1 MKMAAGFSAA
11 IFATSARRTLGELA
25 VVSLASVKR
34 VSPKAIK
41 TNGSG
46 TAESVTVNV
55 AAETAGPL
63 KVAASRKTMGKDLF
77 IARCYGPGGSQ
88 IMKLLFAALLCIPA
102 VAAAAGTAPSESA
115 RWQQHARHVHIIR
128 DNWGIAH
135 VYGKSD
141 ADAVFGMIYAQAE
154 DDFNRIERNY
164 LVSLGWLA
172 QAEGESA
179 VYDDLRARL
188 FIDVGRLQQQYR
200 AAPAWLKSLMDAWA
214 DGLNYFLSTH
224 SAVHPKVIRR
234 FEPWMALSFTEGS
247 IGGDIETVDL
257 GRLQKFYGEAGPPKV
272 SLRPASEPLLEEF
285 PGGSN
290 GFAIAPKL
298 TASGHAML
306 WINPHTSYYFRSELQ
321 MVSEQGLNV
330 YGAVTWGQFFVY
342 QGFNTHNGWMHT
354 SYGGDAIDEY
364 AEDIV
369 KKSDGL
375 YYRYGRQLKKLRV
388 SRVTVPFKQAEG
400 AGSRTF
406 TVYRSH
412 HGPIIRSQNGKWIAI
427 KLLQKPVPALT
438 QSYLRT
444 KTTDYAS
451 FRKTQDLRT
460 DTSNNTVYADTNGTI
475 AYFHG
480 NFIPKRDT
488 SFDFTRPVDG
498 SNPAT
503 EWQGPHAVEDTITLL
518 NPGNGW
524 LFNSNNWPFSSAGD
538 RSPKRENY
546 PHYMWTKGEN
556 PRGPHAI
563 EVLSR
568 MHAATLDSLIAAG
581 YDGHLTAFDVLLPPL
596 FAAFDALPAAD
607 ARRADLKEAIE
618 TLRGWNRR
626 TSADSVATAI
636 AIFWGQGLIERNGA
650 AARDADEPVYD
661 YLVDKLTDA
670 ERIEG
675 LSAAL
680 EKLQQDFG
688 RRQIAWGEINRF
700 QRLTDDIVQPFD
712 DAKAS
717 LPVGFAP
724 SQWGALASFDSS
736 KPRKTKKIYGSVG
749 NSFVAA
755 VDFGP
760 TIHAKAIMSGGESGD
775 PSSSH
780 FTDQALM
787 FSQGRFRDVLFYPEE
802 IRAHAERSYQP

>member
-1 MKMAAGFSAA
+1 
-11 IFATSARRTLGELA
+11 
-25 VVSLASVKR
+25 
-34 VSPKAIK
+34 
-41 TNGSG
+41 
-46 TAESVTVNV
+46 
-55 AAETAGPL
+55 
-63 KVAASRKTMGKDLF
+63 
-77 IARCYGPGGSQ
+77 
-88 IMKLLFAALLCIPA
+88 MKLFFAALLCIPA
-102 VAAAAGTAPSESA
+102 VVNAAGASNTAGENA
-115 RWQQHARHVHIIR
+115 WRQHAQRVHIIR

-154 DDFNRIERNY
+154 DDFNRIEHNY

-179 VYDDLRARL
+179 LYSDLRARL

-200 AAPAWLKSLMDAWA
+200 AAPVWLKSLMDAWS

-224 SAVHPKVIRR
+224 SAVHPKVIRH

-247 IGGDIETVDL
+247 IGGDIETIDL
-257 GRLQKFYGEAGPPKV
+257 KQLEKFYGPATPPMAALPGAATDPV
-272 SLRPASEPLLEEF
+272 PEEF

-321 MVSEQGLNV
+321 MVSEAGLNV

-364 AEDIV
+364 AEDLV
-369 KKSDGL
+369 KKPDGL
-375 YYRYGRQLKKLRV
+375 YYRYGPGLKKLRASVV
-388 SRVTVPFKQAEG
+388 SIPIKQA
-400 AGSRTF
+400 AGLDNRSF
-406 TVYRSH
+406 TVYHSH
-412 HGPIIRSQNGKWIAI
+412 HGPIIRAENGKWIAI
-427 KLLQKPVPALT
+427 KLLQEPVPALS
-438 QSYLRT
+438 QSFLRT

-451 FRKTQDLRT
+451 FRKTQDMRT
-460 DTSNNTVYADTNGTI
+460 DTSNNTVYADASGTI

-488 SFDFTRPVDG
+488 SFDFTHPVDG

-503 EWQGPHAVEDTITLL
+503 EWHGPHAIADTITLL
-518 NPGNGW
+518 NPSNGW
-524 LFNSNNWPFSSAGD
+524 LFNSNNWPFSAAGEQ
-538 RSPKRENY
+538 SPKVENY
-546 PHYMWTKGEN
+546 PRYMWTKGEN
-556 PRGPHAI
+556 PRGPHAV
-563 EVLSR
+563 EVLSKLR
-568 MHAATLDSLIAAG
+568 GATLDSLIAAG
-581 YDGHLTAFDVLLPPL
+581 YDGHLTAFDILLPPL
-596 FAAFDALPAAD
+596 IHAYDALPGAD
-607 ARRADLKEAIE
+607 PRRASLGEAIDM
-618 TLRGWNRR
+618 LRAWNRR
-626 TSADSVATAI
+626 TSADSVATAV

-650 AARDADEPVYD
+650 AARDADEPAYD
-661 YLVDKLTDA
+661 YLVDKLTDD
-670 ERIEG
+670 ERLEG

-680 EKLQQDFG
+680 AKLQQDFG
-688 RRQIAWGEINRF
+688 RWRIAWGEINRF
-700 QRLTDDIVQPFD
+700 QRLTGDIVQPFD
-712 DAKAS
+712 DARPS

-736 KPRKTKKIYGSVG
+736 KPRKTKKIYGSTG
-749 NSFVAA
+749 NSFIAA

-760 TIHAKAIMSGGESGD
+760 TIHAKALMSGGESGD
-775 PSSSH
+775 PSSPH

-787 FSQGRFRDVLFYPEE
+787 FSQGRFRDVLFYPEDV
-802 IRAHAERSYQP
+802 RAHAERSYQPGK

>member
-1 MKMAAGFSAA
+1 
-11 IFATSARRTLGELA
+11 
-25 VVSLASVKR
+25 
-34 VSPKAIK
+34 
-41 TNGSG
+41 
-46 TAESVTVNV
+46 
-55 AAETAGPL
+55 
-63 KVAASRKTMGKDLF
+63 
-77 IARCYGPGGSQ
+77 
-88 IMKLLFAALLCIPA
+88 MKLLFAALLCIPA
-102 VAAAAGTAPSESA
+102 VVCAAGASDAASENA
-115 RWQQHARHVHIIR
+115 WQQHARRVHIIR

-154 DDFNRIERNY
+154 DDFNRIEHNY

-179 VYDDLRARL
+179 LYSDLRARL

-200 AAPAWLKSLMDAWA
+200 AAPVWLKSLMDAWS

-224 SAVHPKVIRR
+224 SAVHPKVIRH

-247 IGGDIETVDL
+247 IGGDIETIDL
-257 GRLQKFYGEAGPPKV
+257 KQLEKFYGPATPPMAALSGAATDPV
-272 SLRPASEPLLEEF
+272 PEEF

-321 MVSEQGLNV
+321 MVSEAGLNV

-364 AEDIV
+364 AEDLV
-369 KKSDGL
+369 KKPDGL
-375 YYRYGRQLKKLRV
+375 YYRYGPGLKKLRASVV
-388 SRVTVPFKQAEG
+388 SIPIKQA
-400 AGSRTF
+400 AGLGKRSF
-406 TVYRSH
+406 TVYHSH
-412 HGPIIRSQNGKWIAI
+412 HGPIIRAENGKWIAI
-427 KLLQKPVPALT
+427 KLLQEPVPALS
-438 QSYLRT
+438 QSFLRT

-451 FRKTQDLRT
+451 FRKTQDMRT
-460 DTSNNTVYADTNGTI
+460 DTSNNTVYADASGTI

-488 SFDFTRPVDG
+488 SFDFTHPVDG

-503 EWQGPHAVEDTITLL
+503 EWHGPHAIADTITLL
-518 NPGNGW
+518 NPNNGW
-524 LFNSNNWPFSSAGD
+524 LFNSNNWPFSAAGEQ
-538 RSPKRENY
+538 SPKAENY
-546 PHYMWTKGEN
+546 PRYMWTKGEN
-556 PRGPHAI
+556 PRGPHAV
-563 EVLSR
+563 EVLSKLR
-568 MHAATLDSLIAAG
+568 GATLDSLIAAG
-581 YDGHLTAFDVLLPPL
+581 YDGHLTAFDILLPPL
-596 FAAFDALPAAD
+596 IQAYDALRGAD
-607 ARRADLKEAIE
+607 PRRASLEEAID
-618 TLRGWNRR
+618 TLRAWNRR
-626 TSADSVATAI
+626 TSADSLATAL

-661 YLVDKLTDA
+661 YLVDKLTDD
-670 ERIEG
+670 ERLEG

-680 EKLQQDFG
+680 AKLQQDFG
-688 RRQIAWGEINRF
+688 RWRIAWGEINRY
-700 QRLTDDIVQPFD
+700 QRLTGDIVQPFD
-712 DAKAS
+712 DARPS
-717 LPVGFAP
+717 LPVGFAS

-736 KPRKTKKIYGSVG
+736 KPRKTKKIYGSTG

-775 PSSSH
+775 PSSPH

-787 FSQGRFRDVLFYPEE
+787 FSQGRFRDVLFYPEDV
-802 IRAHAERSYQP
+802 RAHAERSYQPGK